1 MNKIL
6 FAVLLGTLAVGCA
19 SSADQDAPTTDT
31 LTSQYAKYQ
40 IVDQEFD
47 NLSVPNDHYDRV
59 PSYEEQLN
67 GSSYIQ
73 SSVSQKKNTKP
84 NREMTVQKTVVDSQ
98 GNVLSGSSK
107 NGITDQEVLTD
118 EAE

>member
-1 MNKIL
+1 MKKL
-6 FAVLLGTLAVGCA
+6 FVCMTICALAMVACT
-19 SSADQDAPTTDT
+19 SSSKNQKGDALTDQY
-31 LTSQYAKYQ
+31 SKYQ

-59 PSYEEQLN
+59 PSYEEQIN

-73 SSVSQKKNTKP
+73 SSVSRDKNTKP
-84 NREMTVQKTVVDSQ
+84 NRNMTVQKTVVDEQ
-98 GNVLSGSSK
+98 GNVLSDTSK
-107 NGITDQEVLTD
+107 NAVTDQEVLTD

>member
-1 MNKIL
+1 MKKL
-6 FAVLLGTLAVGCA
+6 FVCMTICALAMVACTSSSKNQKGEAWRKTLRKKDT
-19 SSADQDAPTTDT
+19 SSVS
-31 LTSQYAKYQ
+31 L
-40 IVDQEFD
+40 D